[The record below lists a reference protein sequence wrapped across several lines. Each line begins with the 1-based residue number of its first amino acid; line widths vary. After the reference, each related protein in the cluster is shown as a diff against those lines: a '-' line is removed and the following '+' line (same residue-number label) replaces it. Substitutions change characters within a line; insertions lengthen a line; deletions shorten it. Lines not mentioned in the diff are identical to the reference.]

1 MERNMKRGWQIAA
14 VVLLA
19 TFALFVFESY
29 RLSLRDALGPG
40 PGFFPFWLGLF
51 AAVLALVLLVQLHN
65 ARIDLGEEALTFDR
79 AGVRSVVQVLAG
91 LIAATVLLDVIG
103 FRFSM
108 LLLIT
113 YLLVILGVR
122 SWIAIAVNAGV
133 GSFGVYHVFFDLL
146 KVPLPTGI
154 FGF

>member
-1 MERNMKRGWQIAA
+1 MKRGWQIAA

-19 TFALFVFESY
+19 TFAFFVFESY

-51 AAVLALVLLVQLHN
+51 AAALAVVLLAHLHLG
-65 ARIDLGEEALTFDR
+65 RIDLGEEALTFDR
-79 AGVRSVVQVLAG
+79 GGVRSVVQVLAG
-91 LIAATVLLDVIG
+91 LIVATALLDIIG

-122 SWIAIAVNAGV
+122 GWIAIAISGVV

-146 KVPLPTGI
+146 KVPLPNGI

>member
-1 MERNMKRGWQIAA
+1 MKRGWQIAA

-19 TFALFVFESY
+19 TFACFVFESY

-51 AAVLALVLLVQLHN
+51 AAALALVLLVQLN
-65 ARIDLGEEALTFDR
+65 RGRIDLGEEALTFDR

-91 LIAATVLLDVIG
+91 LIVATALLDVIG

-108 LLLIT
+108 LLLIA
-113 YLLVILGVR
+113 YLLAILGVR